1 MVLLVCFA
9 TTIFTNWRYL
19 TMITRKIK
27 LSFAYVLLT
36 AFAFVLQ
43 ATAQDLPPVPE
54 YPPIPDYVVQDQITS
69 PSLEGNLLGDPAT
82 RDVLVYLPPSYET
95 SPDRRYPTIYV
106 LHGFT
111 GDHRLYFGL
120 LNAQLQFLA
129 GVDLGIDMGDIVPQL
144 LASGEMGEAIIVF
157 PDCLN
162 VYGGSWYGRS
172 EVTGDYRDYVARDLV
187 EYIDGKYR
195 TIPDR
200 EHRGITGHSTGGYG
214 AMSLAIEYPDV
225 FGSVAV
231 LSPAHPTLLADAT
244 DIAVYMELNPDSP
257 GVPTLVSA
265 DTRDEDTWKIFLSTF
280 VTNAHYAIAAAFSPN
295 PDNPPYYVD
304 IPVTYTDGTAAL
316 DEDLWAR
323 WKEQSLISQIER
335 DGANLS
341 DTAIFLDQGVGE
353 TMIFGETR
361 GMAETLAALEA
372 QGLAYTYDTFDG
384 DHLTHLRYQLASALK
399 FLSSNIGAIP
409 VKDFSNTFFVSLE
422 PGLNMISLPLE
433 PAVQYTAR
441 SLAEEI
447 GATVVISY
455 DTTLGK
461 FVGFTPAASDDGFAL
476 NGGEG
481 YIVNVPDGGV
491 VAFAGA
497 AWANEPPVAAAPPAQ
512 TSGAWAFVVSG
523 WVLDGDLM
531 SASDG
536 NYTAVVKNLR
546 TGEMFTESVDPSGYF
561 AVAWAD
567 LNRRAVIGA
576 GDRVEVAVMDSSG
589 SIVSGPFAHE
599 VTLDSIRD
607 AVVKVH
613 LNLGDI
619 IPAKSVLLQNY
630 PNPFNPET
638 WIPYHL
644 SDASPVM
651 VRIYSASGQLIR
663 TLDLGY
669 RDAGVYASRSKAAY
683 WDGRN
688 DAGEEVASAVYFYS
702 ITAGDFS
709 ATRKMIVKK

>member
-1 MVLLVCFA
+1 MV
-9 TTIFTNWRYL
+9 
-19 TMITRKIK
+19 TRKIG
-27 LSFAYVLLT
+27 LSFVCVLLT
-36 AFAFVLQ
+36 AFALILQ

-54 YPPIPDYVVQDQITS
+54 YPPIPDYLVQDQFTS
-69 PSLEGNLLGDPAT
+69 PSLEGNVLGDPAT
-82 RDVLVYLPPSYET
+82 RNVLVYLPPSYDT
-95 SPDRRYPTIYV
+95 SPDRRYPTIYM
-106 LHGFT
+106 LHGYI
-111 GDHRLYFGL
+111 GDHRLYVGHF
-120 LNAQLQFLA
+120 NTTMQALA
-129 GVDLGIDMGDIVPQL
+129 GVDLGVDMGDIVTEL
-144 LASGEMGEAIIVF
+144 LADGGMGEAIIVF
-157 PDCLN
+157 PDCIN
-162 VYGGSWYGRS
+162 AYGGSFYERS
-172 EVTGDYRDYVARDLV
+172 EVLGDYRDYVARDLV

-200 EHRGITGHSTGGYG
+200 EHRGITGHSMGGYG
-214 AMSLAIEYPDV
+214 AISLATEYPDV
-225 FGSVAV
+225 FGSVAA
-231 LSPAHPTLLADAT
+231 LSPAYITGQT
-244 DIAVYMELNPDSP
+244 QFIEEYMELNPDSP
-257 GVPTLVSA
+257 GEPTLVSA
-265 DTRDEDTWKIFLSTF
+265 DTVDEGLWEILLSTF
-280 VTNAHYAIAAAFSPN
+280 VTSIEYAAAAAFSPN

-304 IPVTYTDGTAAL
+304 IPVKYTDGTAAL
-316 DEDLWAR
+316 DEDLWAQWEER
-323 WKEQSLISQIER
+323 DLISQIER

-341 DTAIFLDQGVGE
+341 GTPIFIAEGVGE
-353 TMIFGETR
+353 TMIMGEAL
-361 GMAETLAALEA
+361 GIDLILAALYEH
-372 QGLAYTYDTFDG
+372 GISYEYDGFPG
-384 DHLTHLRYQLASALK
+384 DHLSHLRYELTSALK
-399 FLSSNIGAIP
+399 FLSPNIGAIP
-409 VKDFSNTFFVSLE
+409 MKDYSNTFFMTLS
-422 PGLNMISLPLE
+422 PGLNMISPPLE

-461 FVGFTPAASDDGFAL
+461 FVGFTPAASDEGFAL

-497 AWANEPPVAAAPPAQ
+497 AWANEPSVTAAPSVQA
-512 TSGAWAFVVSG
+512 SSAWAFVVSG
-523 WVLDGDLM
+523 SVLDGDLM

-536 NYTAVVKNLR
+536 DYTAVVKNLR
-546 TGEMFTESVDPSGYF
+546 TGEMFTESVDTSGYF
-561 AVAWAD
+561 AAAYAD
-567 LNRRAVIGA
+567 LNRRAVIEA
-576 GDRVEVAVMDSSG
+576 GDRIEVAVMDSSG

-607 AVVKVH
+607 AVVNVRLK
-613 LNLGDI
+613 LGAI
-619 IPAKSVLLQNY
+619 IPAKSALLQNY

-688 DAGEEVASAVYFYS
+688 ENGEEVASAVYFYS